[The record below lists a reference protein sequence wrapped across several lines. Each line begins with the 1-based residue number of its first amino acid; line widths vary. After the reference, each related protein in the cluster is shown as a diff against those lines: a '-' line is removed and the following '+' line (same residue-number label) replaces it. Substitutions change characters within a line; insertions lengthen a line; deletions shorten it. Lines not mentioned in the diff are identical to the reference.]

1 MNSIQP
7 KQNSRSLFFIFSLVI
22 AILLYGCHGQSISK
36 NQELEDYY
44 ASLDKELQK
53 ASEYDTIKDK
63 RIQMLKKELSDAPDI
78 HSQMRINN
86 ILIKE
91 YESYISDSAL
101 HYINN
106 NLRLASNMGDNRLI
120 SKLKLQRID
129 IMSHAG
135 LFGDAL
141 AEIRTI
147 KKTDLDSTLLEQ
159 YYYVYCGIYQY
170 QGEYHNGH
178 EYIQAY
184 DSLRRV
190 YTDSLMLVAPE
201 NSFSRLSYHS
211 NELIVSGKIDEAQDM
226 LQARLSQYEPSS
238 REYAIISSILAYSYK
253 MENDDPNFKKY
264 LAISAVSDIKGSTKE
279 NVSFRQLS
287 ETLFNDGDIERA
299 KRYLQ
304 KSFDDANFY
313 AARMRNAQSARMLP
327 VIDTAYDA
335 SQKRLQNRLKWMLA
349 LAVVLSI
356 ILALSIVFILKQMK
370 KIHNANITIRNHND
384 ELSEISSK
392 LRELNTELANTNAA
406 LKQSDS
412 IKEEYAGLF
421 MQFSSL
427 TIRNLERY
435 QQVLHNLAVKGNVKD
450 LIKKIDNND
459 VADQTL
465 KDFYNKFDDAIL
477 NIYPNFVEKV
487 NALMRPDCQLIP
499 KAGSKLNTEL
509 RVLALLRIGI
519 VDSEK
524 IAEFLR
530 CSLTTVYTYRS
541 KLRKRAINPDSFEE
555 NLIQ

>member
-1 MNSIQP
+1 MDS
-7 KQNSRSLFFIFSLVI
+7 SRPFFPFI
-22 AILLYGCHGQSISK
+22 AIIMVIFLCGCHNQSKTK
-36 NQELEDYY
+36 NPDLEKYY
-44 ASLDKELQK
+44 ASLDKELQRVP
-53 ASEYDTIKDK
+53 EYDAIKDN
-63 RIQMLKKELSDAPDI
+63 RIRMLKKELTHTSDI
-78 HSQMRINN
+78 YSQLRINSL
-86 ILIKE
+86 LIKE
-91 YESYISDSAL
+91 YESYVSDSAL

-106 NLRLASNMGDNRLI
+106 NLRLVSNLRDDRLMQ
-120 SKLKLQRID
+120 KLKLQRID

-135 LFGDAL
+135 LFEDAL
-141 AEIRTI
+141 AEMRAI
-147 KKTDLDSTLLEQ
+147 KKTDLDSALLEQ

-170 QGEYHNGH
+170 QSEYHDRNA
-178 EYIQAY
+178 YTQVY
-184 DSLRRV
+184 DSLRRI
-190 YTDSLMLVAPE
+190 YTDSLMLVTPE

-211 NELIVSGKIDEAQDM
+211 NEMIVSGKIDEAQDM

-253 MENDDPNFKKY
+253 MEKDDINYKKY
-264 LAISAVSDIKGSTKE
+264 LTISALSDIKGSTKE
-279 NVSFRQLS
+279 NVSFRELS
-287 ETLFNDGDIERA
+287 ESLFNDGDIKRA
-299 KRYLQ
+299 KKYLQ

-335 SQKRLQNRLKWMLA
+335 SQKQLQNRLKWMLA
-349 LAVVLSI
+349 LTAVLAI
-356 ILALSIVFILKQMK
+356 ILAISIIFILKQMN
-370 KIHNANITIRNHND
+370 KIHQANITIRNHND

-392 LRELNTELANTNAA
+392 LRELNKKLAETNTA

-450 LIKKIDNND
+450 LIKKIESSNI
-459 VADQTL
+459 ADQTL

-499 KAGSKLNTEL
+499 KADSKLNTEL

-541 KLRKRAINPDSFEE
+541 KLRKRAINPDSFED